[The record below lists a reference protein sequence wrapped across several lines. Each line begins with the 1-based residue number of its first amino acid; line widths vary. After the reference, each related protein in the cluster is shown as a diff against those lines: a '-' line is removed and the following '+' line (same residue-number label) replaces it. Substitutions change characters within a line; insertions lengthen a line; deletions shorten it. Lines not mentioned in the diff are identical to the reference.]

1 MSKLLAAC
9 AALAVTAVLALPGSA
24 GATEQRADGIRNDD
38 GIEVSAARRHWR
50 RHYYGSRYYGYRR
63 HWAPRYY
70 YARPY
75 YRPYYAR
82 PYYRPYYYSYRP
94 YYRPWPFY

>member
-1 MSKLLAAC
+1 MPKLLAAC
-9 AALAVTAVLALPGSA
+9 AALAVTAMFALPGSA
-24 GATEQRADGIRNDD
+24 GATEQRADGIRNND
-38 GIEVSAARRHWR
+38 GIEVSSRH
-50 RHYYGSRYYGYRR
+50 RHYRRYHYGPRYYYGYRR

-82 PYYRPYYYSYRP
+82 PYYRP
-94 YYRPWPFY
+94 WPFF